1 MNSLIQITK
10 NIING
15 VEINSINAREL
26 HSSLEVKKAFTTWI
40 TTALD
45 NAGAIENE
53 DFIKLKSSLEGSGYQ
68 IDYILTTDIS
78 KHISMMSKVPKS
90 KEIRDYFIQIEK
102 SYHQQ
107 NKMLTTSE
115 QIILL
120 AQGHQEVEQRLTQIE
135 HKIENDITLTSA
147 QKFHLKQLVSKRA
160 YELKENH
167 KLEDGFMSKV
177 FARFYKKLKKHFI
190 VSSYMEIP
198 KSKFDEAIDI
208 VKNVSLGD
216 LI

>member
-1 MNSLIQITK
+1 MNFLIQNKNNGVITLKEITDLIDVQHSKAMLKVEQLSKEPSFGEVAKMDTLNLNNVKVETYLLNKKQAIAVGAKLNNSLLMKVIDRLEELESQNQPKTELDLIIQSAQEMQKIK
-10 NIING
+10 EVQSKQEDRLLQ
-15 VEINSINAREL
+15 VEYK
-26 HSSLEVKKAFTTWI
+26 V
-40 TTALD
+40 D
-45 NAGAIENE
+45 NE
-53 DFIKLKSSLEGSGYQ
+53 
-68 IDYILTTDIS
+68 
-78 KHISMMSKVPKS
+78 
-90 KEIRDYFIQIEK
+90 
-102 SYHQQ
+102 
-107 NKMLTTSE
+107 
-115 QIILL
+115 
-120 AQGHQEVEQRLTQIE
+120 
-135 HKIENDITLTSA
+135 ITLTSA

-167 KLEDGFMSKV
+167 KLEDAFMGKV

>member
-10 NIING
+10 ATING
-15 VEINSINAREL
+15 AEINSVNSRDL
-26 HSSLEVKKAFTTWI
+26 YNDLGLSKGQYSRWI
-40 TTALD
+40 QTNLCEQF
-45 NAGAIENE
+45 IYNE
-53 DFIKLKSSLEGSGYQ
+53 DYIGVRQDVEGNEVTSYIVTLDTAKHLCMMAKTESAMKFRKHFIDFEKNYNKP
-68 IDYILTTDIS
+68 LTL
-78 KHISMMSKVPKS
+78 
-90 KEIRDYFIQIEK
+90 
-102 SYHQQ
+102 
-107 NKMLTTSE
+107 NE
-115 QIILL
+115 QIALI

-147 QKFHLKQLVSKRA
+147 QKYHLKQLVSKRA

-167 KLEDGFMSKV
+167 KLEDTFMSKV
-177 FARFYKKLKKHFI
+177 FARFYKKLKKHFV